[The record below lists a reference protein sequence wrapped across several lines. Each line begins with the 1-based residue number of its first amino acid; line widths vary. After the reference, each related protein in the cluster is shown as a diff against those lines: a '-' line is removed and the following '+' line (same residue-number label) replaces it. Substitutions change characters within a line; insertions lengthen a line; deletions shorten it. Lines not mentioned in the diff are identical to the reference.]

1 MTQEQLAEMI
11 GRSTNFVSTMEHGQT
26 APSFETLERL
36 AKAFQMEVIDLFRF
50 DEKYILT
57 PGQPDE
63 DTD

>member
-1 MTQEQLAEMI
+1 
-11 GRSTNFVSTMEHGQT
+11 MEHGQT